1 VKKAARVASKFPGG
15 EVKVEIHE
23 ALSAEGE
30 KYGVLLT
37 PTVIVNGKVI
47 AAGAGFSEKGI
58 EKYVRQHLEKP
69 EAPA

>member
-1 VKKAARVASKFPGG
+1 M
-15 EVKVEIHE
+15 KVEIYE

-37 PTVIVNGKVI
+37 PTVIVNDKVI

-58 EKYVRQHLEKP
+58 EKYVSQLLDQP
-69 EAPA
+69 ETPA